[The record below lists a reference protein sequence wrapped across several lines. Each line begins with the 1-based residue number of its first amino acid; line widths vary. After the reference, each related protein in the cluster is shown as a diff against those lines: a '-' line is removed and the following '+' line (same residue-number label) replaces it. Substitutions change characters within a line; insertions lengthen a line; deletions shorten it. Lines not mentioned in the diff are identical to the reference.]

1 MKLKPLFL
9 TSFYQ
14 NRSVSELKNIRK
26 KFSDEDLKEI
36 DALLEKLYGEVPFIY
51 QKLPKE
57 YKGSFFLKNDAL
69 FRSPNSKLSPKEKEL
84 ITLAAATALQC
95 THCQEVHIKSAL
107 DLGITLDEI
116 KETILLSS
124 AIAESSTL
132 AIALRSLDKIEK
144 SDE

>member
-1 MKLKPLFL
+1 L
-9 TSFYQ
+9 
-14 NRSVSELKNIRK
+14 NNIRK
-26 KFSDEDLKEI
+26 KISDEDLKEI
-36 DALLEKLYGEVPFIY
+36 DTLLTKLYGEVPFIY

-57 YKGSFFLKNDAL
+57 YKGPFFIKNDAL
-69 FRSPNSKLSPKEKEL
+69 FRSPKSKLSPKEKEL
-84 ITLAAATALQC
+84 VTLAAATALQC

-107 DLGITLDEI
+107 DLGLSLEEI

-144 SDE
+144 LEE

>member
-1 MKLKPLFL
+1 MNK
-9 TSFYQ
+9 
-14 NRSVSELKNIRK
+14 IRK
-26 KFSDEDLKEI
+26 KFTDEDLKEI
-36 DALLEKLYGEVPFIY
+36 DSLLMKIYGEVPFIY
-51 QKLPKE
+51 QKLPKQ
-57 YKGSFFLKNDAL
+57 YKGPFFIKSDAV

-107 DLGITLDEI
+107 DLGISPEEI

-144 SDE
+144 KEE